1 MVVPAG
7 NAPASSGYR
16 PEALLLSYET
26 VVNCGFKP
34 NRFTGRKTIFTF
46 PVGRIRMARK
56 GLKLLRKSNWL

>member
-7 NAPASSGYR
+7 NAPSSGYR

-46 PVGRIRMARK
+46 PVGRICMARK

>member
-1 MVVPAG
+1 
-7 NAPASSGYR
+7 
-16 PEALLLSYET
+16 